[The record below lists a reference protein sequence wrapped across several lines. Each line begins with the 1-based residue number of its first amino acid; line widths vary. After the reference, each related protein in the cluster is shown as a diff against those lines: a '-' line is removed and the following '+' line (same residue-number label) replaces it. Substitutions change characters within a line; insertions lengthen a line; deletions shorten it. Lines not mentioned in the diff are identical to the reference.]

1 MTSKAIIIR
10 EYGKPEVLKL
20 ENIKLPKLEKNQIL
34 INHTAIGVH
43 FHDVYVRS
51 GLYKTLNLPGIPGVE
66 AVGIVEEKGENV
78 EDFDIGDRV
87 VYITG
92 NYGAYASHRVLDEKI
107 AIKLPN
113 SVSDDLMA
121 TNFSRALT
129 VQMLLE
135 KVTKL
140 SSNHKILVTAASGGV
155 GKLLCQAA
163 SNKGSLVIGSVSSE
177 LKAKECLSYGCVDS
191 LLYNQSDFVDK
202 IMDLTEGKGVDIVF
216 DSVGFDT
223 FETSVE
229 ILALCGHL
237 VNFGQSSGPVN
248 PVQMSTL
255 AQKSLTISRPILFHY
270 LTNKNDYKKI
280 ANSVFK
286 SFEDRN
292 LIVPSTQPISLEN
305 AAEAHKI
312 LESRMGGGSL
322 YLKP

>member
-1 MTSKAIIIR
+1 M
-10 EYGKPEVLKL
+10 
-20 ENIKLPKLEKNQIL
+20 
-34 INHTAIGVH
+34 
-43 FHDVYVRS
+43 F
-51 GLYKTLNLPGIPGVE
+51 
-66 AVGIVEEKGENV
+66 
-78 EDFDIGDRV
+78 
-87 VYITG
+87 
-92 NYGAYASHRVLDEKI
+92 
-107 AIKLPN
+107 
-113 SVSDDLMA
+113 
-121 TNFSRALT
+121 
-129 VQMLLE
+129 
-135 KVTKL
+135 
-140 SSNHKILVTAASGGV
+140 
-155 GKLLCQAA
+155 
-163 SNKGSLVIGSVSSE
+163 
-177 LKAKECLSYGCVDS
+177 
-191 LLYNQSDFVDK
+191 
-202 IMDLTEGKGVDIVF
+202 
-216 DSVGFDT
+216 

-305 AAEAHKI
+305 AAEAHKM

>member
-34 INHTAIGVH
+34 IKHTAIGVH

-51 GLYKTLNLPGIPGVE
+51 GLYKTLSLPGTPGIE
-66 AVGIVEEKGENV
+66 AVGVVEEKGENV
-78 EDFDIGDRV
+78 EDFDIDDRV

-92 NYGAYASHRVLDEKI
+92 NYGAYASHRALDKDL
-107 AIKLPN
+107 AIKLPS

-135 KVTKL
+135 RVTKL
-140 SSNHKILVTAASGGV
+140 SSKHKILVTAASGGV

-163 SNKGSLVIGSVSSE
+163 SNKGSLVIGSVSNA
-177 LKAKECLSYGCVDS
+177 LKAKECLSYGCVDAM
-191 LLYNQSDFVDK
+191 LYSQSDFVDK
-202 IMDLTEGKGVDIVF
+202 IMSLTEGKGVDIVF

-237 VNFGQSSGPVN
+237 VNFGQSSGPID
-248 PVQMSTL
+248 PISMSIL
-255 AQKSLTISRPILFHY
+255 ASKSLTISRPILFDY
-270 LTNKNDYKKI
+270 ISDTALYKKM
-280 ANSVFK
+280 ANSVFQAFK
-286 SFEDRN
+286 NNKITLPVFQPYKLRDAN
-292 LIVPSTQPISLEN
+292 L
-305 AAEAHKI
+305 AHNM
-312 LESRMGGGSL
+312 LESRSGGGSV
-322 YLKP
+322 YLEP